1 MPAGSGRLAEWFQ
14 KRRESRI
21 VGLSQAHLT
30 LTTACVHRMV
40 SAVKAYAEKRETAH
54 EFIKELDKT
63 EAEADQLK
71 KEITI
76 ELSKG
81 ALEPAAREDLLNLVK
96 GADRIADDAHDC
108 GRIVSILDF
117 LKLTDHARRVLIE
130 MSAAVA
136 DCANNLKDGVSV
148 LMQSPLE
155 ALAFADKVDEA
166 EAVADLH
173 YYDGLVELSKLETGG
188 LYAGQISLYS
198 SLVSMLEDTADS
210 CQDMADLLRIVV
222 IRRT

>member
-1 MPAGSGRLAEWFQ
+1 MPSGSGKLAEWFQ

-21 VGLSQAHLT
+21 VSLSQAHLT

-40 SAVKAYAEKRETAH
+40 GAVKAFAEDLETAQ
-54 EFIKELDKT
+54 ELIKELDKT
-63 EAEADQLK
+63 ETEADQLK

-117 LKLTDHARRVLIE
+117 RKLTNPTRRVLIE
-130 MSAAVA
+130 MSAAVG

-155 ALAFADKVDEA
+155 SLGFADKVDEA
-166 EAVADLH
+166 EAMADRH
-173 YYDGLVELSKLETGG
+173 YYDGLVELSKLKSAE
-188 LYAGQISLYS
+188 LYAGQVSLYA
-198 SLVSMLEDTADS
+198 SLLSMLEDTADS
-210 CQDMADLLRIVV
+210 CQDMADLLRMVV